1 MVPEHTR
8 LAQPV
13 LRGTHAGQPV
23 AYMVLVS
30 VQRAV
35 GVVGYGGA
43 RGPAIAR
50 VPQNRLAI
58 LAATVR
64 DALSAGQRPKV
75 RQFQRQD
82 ARLAQP
88 GDGRV
93 AEEFDEGDLDERVSV
108 N

>member
-1 MVPEHTR
+1 MPEHAR
-8 LAQPV
+8 PAEPL

-23 AYMVLVS
+23 ADVVLVP
-30 VQRAV
+30 VQRAA
-35 GVVGYGGA
+35 GVLGYGST
-43 RGPAIAR
+43 RGPTVAR
-50 VPQNRLAI
+50 LPQDRLAV

-64 DALSAGQRPKV
+64 DALPAGQRPKV
-75 RQFQRQD
+75 WQFQRQD